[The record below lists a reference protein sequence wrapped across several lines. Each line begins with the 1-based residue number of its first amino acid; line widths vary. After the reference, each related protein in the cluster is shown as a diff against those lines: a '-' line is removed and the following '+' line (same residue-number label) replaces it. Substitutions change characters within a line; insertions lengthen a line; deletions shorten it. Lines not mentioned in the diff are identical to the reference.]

1 MSDDLAETV
10 DELLAR
16 VEALVESLEGTA
28 APEEAVE
35 TVEDLLDVADE
46 VEDLLETVD
55 VSELVDAVGAEDV
68 SEVVDLED
76 VPEAIEEQSPRKALE
91 LRKLLQLADLRAL
104 FDSADMRQVRR
115 EKRDLE
121 AELEDLLEDEGAADG
136 EESLLEGGGTGP
148 IGGDSG
154 GSTSVGGSGGAAAG
168 EDLGGAAVDQELL
181 EQSVQSKVDDAV
193 VAFRQGLL
201 EAHEKFRRL
210 REANQER
217 TGSMDDQ
224 PTSRNPTAYSSMT
237 SSKGDVGRGITHST
251 VPRETRHSSAPNRKR
266 IYGDRFEEET
276 DG

>member
-10 DELLAR
+10 DGLLVR
-16 VEALVESLEGTA
+16 VDELVESLEGTA

-55 VSELVDAVGAEDV
+55 VEELVDAVGADDV

-76 VPEAIEEQSPRKALE
+76 VPQAIEDRSPRKALE
-91 LRKLLQLADLRAL
+91 FRKLLQLTDLQAL

-121 AELEDLLEDEGAADG
+121 AELEDLLEDDGAADG
-136 EESLLEGGGTGP
+136 DEAMVDG
-148 IGGDSG
+148 
-154 GSTSVGGSGGAAAG
+154 GGSGEG
-168 EDLGGAAVDQELL
+168 LGGAEVNQELL

-210 REANQER
+210 REANEER

-237 SSKGDVGRGITHST
+237 ASKGDVGRGITHST